1 MQELV
6 GRLTALDAEAT
17 ETLKVIA
24 YFDALVDGHASTEVL
39 LRGAAILS
47 GCAAGAITG
56 RTEIRVDSAGA
67 RSPGT
72 RGEWPSRTFGDDG
85 IAWIERS
92 GPAHANDE
100 MILERLAIALSIAF
114 ERTSPEAATRRALQ
128 TLIEPA
134 STAEARL
141 AAARRLNLPAQS
153 LHRIVARAVDDPAR
167 GPSVTV
173 PTRVGMVRASIQE
186 HSELLEGKR
195 AGIGVA
201 RVPDHLAESWTSA
214 LAALRLTSAR
224 TPIVHADE
232 YGGLLLLVEA
242 ADRLVDAG
250 QDAPSDVHAL
260 SELVGT
266 RSNAL
271 DLLECIASTDS
282 LRSVATEC
290 GLHHSTVQA
299 RAAAFSDALG
309 FDIRVPNGRTRLAL
323 ALAMHSALTNRFD
336 VVSE

>member
-24 YFDALVDGHASTEVL
+24 YFDALVDGHASTDVL

-47 GCAAGAITG
+47 GCGAGAIAG
-56 RTEIRVDSAGA
+56 RTEMRVDATGA
-67 RSPGT
+67 RSPVT
-72 RGEWPSRTFGDDG
+72 RGDWPSRTFGDDG

-100 MILERLAIALSIAF
+100 MILERLAIALSIAW
-114 ERTSPEAATRRALQ
+114 ERTSAEAATRRALQ
-128 TLIEPA
+128 TLIDPA
-134 STAEARL
+134 STVEARL
-141 AAARRLNLPAQS
+141 AAARSLKLSTQS
-153 LHRIVARAVDDPAR
+153 LHRIVARAVDDSVR

-173 PTRVGMVRASIQE
+173 PTRVGMVRVSVYEQ
-186 HSELLEGKR
+186 SEPVDGER

-201 RVPDHLAESWTSA
+201 KIPDHLGESWASA
-214 LAALRLTSAR
+214 LAALRLTSTR
-224 TPIVHADE
+224 TPTVHADE
-232 YGGLLLLVEA
+232 LGVLLLLVEA

-250 QDAPSDVHAL
+250 QDAPSDVCAL
-260 SELVGT
+260 SELVRT

-282 LRSVATEC
+282 LRSVASEC

-309 FDIRVPNGRTRLAL
+309 FDIRVPHGRTRLAL